1 MRTSAPAPIDPEQRA
16 KRSAGQWVTRMAIG
30 GPVGWRLAAAGPNGA
45 QRSMPAR
52 YRGLPPITVPSPN
65 FVRRH
70 LFDGLLNRHTAKAT
84 EERRRL
90 EEQLEEQSP
99 IRKGVADGPLT
110 SGSGPGGV
118 GTSNSAGALPPEPL
132 VFKFSWRK
140 LLHFAGPGWLMSL
153 AYLDPGN
160 LESDLQQ
167 GAYTGAAQ
175 VWVLWWSTVIGYVL
189 QEGCARLGLA
199 TGRDLAQCV
208 RKGYPRWVS
217 LIVYVAMELA
227 VTGSDIQ
234 EVMGSAIALKL
245 LFGLPLWAGCI
256 VTAMDTL
263 TFLLVHKLGVRYLEA
278 LITSLIALVAVCF
291 FISAGKA
298 LGSANNVG
306 ETARQVVQGWAL
318 PSLQPW
324 GYTQAV
330 ATLGAVIMPH
340 NLYLHSSLVLSRR
353 TPSDS
358 AQQLYEAISYSRI
371 ESAGALF
378 FSFLINLAVVVT
390 FWRYFYR
397 VECAAMPG
405 GPFVCVPVD
414 SLAPGQEA
422 LGQCFSRGAP
432 GQPATCTQIDLAFAG
447 DALGKAIGHLAKFV
461 WAVGLLA
468 AGQAATMT
476 ATFAGQVLMDGMV
489 TINLAPW
496 ARVLFTRTLCIGPA
510 VAIALGGAAEPA
522 VFGPIN
528 MFLNVLQSVLLPFA
542 MLPMLHFT
550 TNAAVMGRFLAP
562 TTANVLTCTI
572 SLVVICVNLLT
583 VAPLLTDESPQRD
596 LYRAL
601 SVLYVGFSL
610 RLVGSGLVSLARTA
624 TDWVLAYTRDVLDAL
639 GCADVQWPPR
649 ELRARLLPPQGSPFG
664 GVPRSLT
671 AESFEG
677 EVNFKL

>member
-1 MRTSAPAPIDPEQRA
+1 MQAGAPTPAEDRA
-16 KRSAGQWVTRMAIG
+16 WRKAGQWKTRLAIG
-30 GPVGWRLAAAGPNGA
+30 GPNGWRLAANSYFKRRTPSG
-45 QRSMPAR
+45 
-52 YRGLPPITVPSPN
+52 YRGLPPITAPSPN
-65 FVRRH
+65 FARRH
-70 LFDGLLNRHTAKAT
+70 LFDGLLNRHTAEKT

-90 EEQLEEQSP
+90 EQHLEEQSP
-99 IRKGVADGPLT
+99 LRKGLADGPLT
-110 SGSGPGGV
+110 SGMGSV
-118 GTSNSAGALPPEPL
+118 GSSSSAGALPPRLEPL

-140 LLHFAGPGWLMSL
+140 LLRFAGPGWLMSL

-208 RKGYPRWVS
+208 RSGYPRWVS

-227 VTGSDIQ
+227 VTASDIQ
-234 EVMGSAIALKL
+234 EVVGSAIALKL
-245 LFGLPLWAGCI
+245 LFGLPLWAGCV

-291 FISAGKA
+291 FISAGNA
-298 LGSANNVG
+298 LSIAPDVG
-306 ETARQVVQGWAL
+306 EAVRQVVEGWAL

-353 TPSDS
+353 TPSDG
-358 AQQLYEAISYSRI
+358 AQQLHEAISYSRI

-397 VECAAMPG
+397 VECAEMEG
-405 GPFVCVPVD
+405 GPFVCVTVD
-414 SLAPGQEA
+414 SLAPGQQA
-422 LGQCFSRGAP
+422 LGQCYARGAPP

-447 DALGKAIGHLAKFV
+447 DALGKAVGHLAKFV

-489 TINLAPW
+489 TVNVAPW
-496 ARVLFTRTLCIGPA
+496 ARVLFTRTLCMGPA
-510 VAIALGGAAEPA
+510 IAIALSGAAEPA

-550 TNAAVMGRFLAP
+550 TSAAVMGRFLAS
-562 TTANVLTCTI
+562 TTANVLMCAI
-572 SLVVICVNLLT
+572 SLVVLCINLLT
-583 VAPLLTDESPQRD
+583 VAPLLTDDGPRRD
-596 LYRAL
+596 LYRFLA
-601 SVLYVGFSL
+601 VLYVGFSL
-610 RLVGSGLVSLARTA
+610 RLVGSGLCALARTA
-624 TDWVLAYTRDVLDAL
+624 ADWVLAYTRDVLDAF

-671 AESFEG
+671 AGSFEG